1 MPGQERRARR
11 CIYMQKNA
19 GENNARVSEDVIVWL
34 IRLLKGLLIGI
45 GAILPGL
52 SGGVLAVIFGI
63 YDKLIV
69 FLAHLR
75 TNFIAQ
81 IKFFLAEGK
90 SVVDEILKLGVKAGF
105 KKVDVSV
112 GAEVEEFFEA
122 GEDFAGGKIDFAIN
136 NAGVIETTSSH

>member
-69 FLAHLR
+69 FS
-75 TNFIAQ
+75 TQ
-81 IKFFLAEGK
+81 IGRASCRER
-90 SVVDEILKLGVKAGF
+90 V
-105 KKVDVSV
+105 
-112 GAEVEEFFEA
+112 
-122 GEDFAGGKIDFAIN
+122 
-136 NAGVIETTSSH
+136 